1 MLEPVVIATL
11 LVWGTIVGVDLV
23 SFPQAMLNR
32 PIVAASVAGFLIGDL
47 EAGLRIG
54 MLLECFALDVIP
66 IGATRYPDYGP
77 ASVVAT
83 AVGSFAGW
91 QDPTGL
97 GVMVGLLL
105 ALAGGRA
112 MELVRRLN
120 GRLARVAAPAL
131 ASGDPAVLARLQRTG
146 LVADALRSLLIT
158 ATGLTLA
165 WLVLP
170 WLGALGDAGRAL
182 RLVAVAGALV
192 AAITGAARR
201 AGAGAPR
208 LLLGLGMVAGG
219 ILAWLA

>member
-1 MLEPVVIATL
+1 MLEPAVVATL
-11 LVWGTIVGVDLV
+11 VVWGTIVGVDLV

-32 PIVAASVAGFLIGDL
+32 PIVAGSVSGFLIGDL
-47 EAGLRIG
+47 ETGLRIG

-77 ASVVAT
+77 ASVVGT
-83 AVGSFAGW
+83 AVASFAGW

-97 GVMVGLLL
+97 GVMVALLL

-131 ASGDPAVLARLQRTG
+131 ASGDAVVLARLQRTG
-146 LVADALRSLLIT
+146 LLADALRSLV
-158 ATGLTLA
+158 LTLA
-165 WLVLP
+165 GLMLAGLVLP
-170 WLGALGDAGRAL
+170 WLGGLGDAGRAL

-192 AAITGAARR
+192 AALSGAVRR
-201 AGAGAPR
+201 AGSGAPR
-208 LLLGLGMVAGG
+208 LLLGLGIGAGG
-219 ILAWLA
+219 LLAWLA

>member
-1 MLEPVVIATL
+1 MLEPVAIGTL

-47 EAGLRIG
+47 ETGLRVG

-77 ASVVAT
+77 AGVVGT
-83 AVGSFAGW
+83 AVASFAGW

-97 GVMVGLLL
+97 GVMIGLLL
-105 ALAGGRA
+105 AVVGGRA
-112 MELVRRLN
+112 MEFVRRLN

-131 ASGDPAVLARLQRTG
+131 ASGDAAVLARLQRTG
-146 LVADALRSLLIT
+146 LVADALRSLLVT
-158 ATGLTLA
+158 AAGLAMA

-170 WLGALGDAGRAL
+170 WLGALGDAGR
-182 RLVAVAGALV
+182 
-192 AAITGAARR
+192 
-201 AGAGAPR
+201 
-208 LLLGLGMVAGG
+208 
-219 ILAWLA
+219 

>member
-1 MLEPVVIATL
+1 MLEPVVIGTL

-77 ASVVAT
+77 ASVVGT

-112 MELVRRLN
+112 MEFVRRLN

-146 LVADALRSLLIT
+146 LAADALRSLLVT
-158 ATGLTLA
+158 AVGLMLA
-165 WLVLP
+165 WLLLP

-201 AGAGAPR
+201 AGSGAPR
-208 LLLGLGMVAGG
+208 LLLGLGIVAGG

>member
-1 MLEPVVIATL
+1 MLEPVVVGTL
-11 LVWGTIVGVDLV
+11 LLWGTIVGVDLV

-77 ASVVAT
+77 ASVIGT

-105 ALAGGRA
+105 AFAGGRA
-112 MELVRRLN
+112 MEFVRRLN
-120 GRLARVAAPAL
+120 GRLARDAAPAL

-146 LVADALRSLLIT
+146 LAADALRSLLVT
-158 ATGLTLA
+158 AVGLMLA
-165 WLVLP
+165 WLLLP

-201 AGAGAPR
+201 AGGGAPR
-208 LLLGLGMVAGG
+208 MLLGLGIVAGG

>member
-1 MLEPVVIATL
+1 MLDPVATGTL

-32 PIVAASVAGFLIGDL
+32 PIVAASIAGFLTGDF
-47 EAGLRIG
+47 ETGLRIG

-77 ASVVAT
+77 ASVVGT

-97 GVMVGLLL
+97 GVMVALLL

-112 MELVRRLN
+112 MEIVRRLN

-131 ASGDPAVLARLQRTG
+131 ATGDPVVLARLQRTG
-146 LVADALRSLLIT
+146 LLADALRSLVV
-158 ATGLTLA
+158 TGGGLLLA

-170 WLGALGDAGRAL
+170 WLGGLGDAGRAL

-201 AGAGAPR
+201 AGSGVPR
-208 LLLGLGMVAGG
+208 MLLGLGMVAGG
-219 ILAWLA
+219 VLAWLA

>member
-1 MLEPVVIATL
+1 MLEPLVVVTL

-32 PIVAASVAGFLIGDL
+32 PIVAASVTGFLTGDL
-47 EAGLRIG
+47 ATGLRVG

-77 ASVVAT
+77 ASVVGT
-83 AVGSFAGW
+83 AVASFAGW

-97 GVMVGLLL
+97 GVMIALPL

-131 ASGDPAVLARLQRTG
+131 ASGDPAALARLQRTG
-146 LVADALRSLLIT
+146 LLADALRSLAVTL
-158 ATGLTLA
+158 TGLLLA

-170 WLGALGDAGRAL
+170 WLGGLGDAGRAL
-182 RLVAVAGALV
+182 GLVSVAGALV
-192 AAITGAARR
+192 AALTGAIRR
-201 AGAGAPR
+201 AGGGVPGVLLALGVLTGA
-208 LLLGLGMVAGG
+208 L
-219 ILAWLA
+219 LAWLV